1 MRVSECGREMILSYT
16 VNVTRPEERKQLDTL
31 GNAIATRQGLKYEGY
46 NVSTIEPYTIE
57 KAKAVLYFN

>member
-16 VNVTRPEERKQLDTL
+16 VDVTRPEERKKLDTL
-31 GNAIATRQGLKYEGY
+31 GNAIATQKGLRYEGY
-46 NVSTIEPYTIE
+46 NVSTVEPYTLE